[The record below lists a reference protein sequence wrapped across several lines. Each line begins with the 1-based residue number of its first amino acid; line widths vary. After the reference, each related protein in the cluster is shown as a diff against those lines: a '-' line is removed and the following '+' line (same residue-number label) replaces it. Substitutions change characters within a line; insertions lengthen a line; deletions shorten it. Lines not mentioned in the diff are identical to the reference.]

1 MNVICCTMKNL
12 RYLFVVWDNI
22 SGAMV
27 SVLALNV
34 VDHGFKGQTKEH
46 EIYICCFSTQNLGV
60 RTKMGWLEIRNV
72 SEWSNVS
79 TNGLLFQ
86 CLAPLRHW
94 NNSPLVDTLLHSDI
108 GRNIAPTNVRVFQ
121 CLSGAMCLPMSEWS
135 NVSTNG
141 LVFQCLSG
149 AMCLPM
155 SEWSDVST
163 NVWVE
168 QCVYQCTVVSVSEWS
183 NVSTNGLLF
192 QCLSGAMCLPMS
204 EWSNVS
210 TNVWVEQCVYQWTVV
225 SVSWH

>member
-1 MNVICCTMKNL
+1 
-12 RYLFVVWDNI
+12 
-22 SGAMV
+22 MV

-86 CLAPLRHW
+86 CL
-94 NNSPLVDTLLHSDI
+94 
-108 GRNIAPTNVRVFQ
+108 
-121 CLSGAMCLPMSEWS
+121 
-135 NVSTNG
+135 
-141 LVFQCLSG
+141 SG

-163 NVWVE
+163 NV
-168 QCVYQCTVVSVSEWS
+168 
-183 NVSTNGLLF
+183 
-192 QCLSGAMCLPMS
+192 
-204 EWSNVS
+204 
-210 TNVWVEQCVYQWTVV
+210 
-225 SVSWH
+225 